1 MVGAAILLLS
11 IAAIMLLI
19 FSLEIPQRLPLKKKK
34 RHDKA
39 LEAYQ
44 ATWLDRNL
52 AWNQTAGQ
60 AEFHEHRLFLQTS
73 TIPVL
78 CKNKAS

>member
-1 MVGAAILLLS
+1 MVGASILLLS

-19 FSLEIPQRLPLKKKK
+19 FSLEIPQRLHIKKKK

-44 ATWLDRNL
+44 AT
-52 AWNQTAGQ
+52 
-60 AEFHEHRLFLQTS
+60 
-73 TIPVL
+73 
-78 CKNKAS
+78 

>member
-19 FSLEIPQRLPLKKKK
+19 LKKKK

-52 AWNQTAGQ
+52 AWNQTTGQ
-60 AEFHEHRLFLQTS
+60 AEFHEHRLCIQTS